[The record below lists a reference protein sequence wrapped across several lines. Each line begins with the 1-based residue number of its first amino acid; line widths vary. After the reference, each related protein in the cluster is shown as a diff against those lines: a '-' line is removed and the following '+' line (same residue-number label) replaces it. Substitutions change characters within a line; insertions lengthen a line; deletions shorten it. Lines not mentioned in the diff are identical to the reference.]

1 MAMRWCCDRRSS
13 RLTTL
18 PTALLSLSAASKQP
32 SDAHPP
38 GRHWVPLPEIPA
50 APGRHCCPRVSPS
63 GASGTHCCYLSRPWE
78 PHSLPAVP
86 LIWTGDKAAFCTK
99 VGVPQGL
106 EALEA
111 RHMRERAKE
120 GRGREAEQA
129 HPQQRRPR
137 QAHVDEPVDA
147 HRLRRQCIL
156 RASDMR
162 RALTPAHTSARTRS
176 LEEDHLFSKLACSAQ
191 LPSCRSR
198 RSMLSSLHLHLHRRR
213 DTCGGE
219 PTKQDDG

>member
-1 MAMRWCCDRRSS
+1 MTRWRPWAHPSLGLAGDEQEDDPEEDARETTSTSPGRAESIMAMRWCCDRRSS

-32 SDAHPP
+32 SDAHPLR
-38 GRHWVPLPEIPA
+38 RHWVPLPEIPT
-50 APGRHCCPRVSPS
+50 APGRHCCPRVSLS
-63 GASGTHCCYLSRPWE
+63 EASGTHCCYVSRPCE
-78 PHSLPAVP
+78 PHSLPTVP

-147 HRLRRQCIL
+147 H
-156 RASDMR
+156 
-162 RALTPAHTSARTRS
+162 
-176 LEEDHLFSKLACSAQ
+176 ACA
-191 LPSCRSR
+191 
-198 RSMLSSLHLHLHRRR
+198 
-213 DTCGGE
+213 DNAA
-219 PTKQDDG
+219 